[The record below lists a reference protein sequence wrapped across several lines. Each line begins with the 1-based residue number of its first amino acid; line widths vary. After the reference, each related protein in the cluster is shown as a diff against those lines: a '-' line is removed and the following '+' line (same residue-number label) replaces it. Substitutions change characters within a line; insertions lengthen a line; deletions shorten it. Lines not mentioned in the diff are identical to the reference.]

1 MNGYLVVSNLTRDVG
16 GVLVAPRLVMGREL
30 RDKRATYI
38 NRG

>member
-16 GVLVAPRLVMGREL
+16 GVLVAPRLVKCTEL
-30 RDKRATYI
+30 RGKCATYI